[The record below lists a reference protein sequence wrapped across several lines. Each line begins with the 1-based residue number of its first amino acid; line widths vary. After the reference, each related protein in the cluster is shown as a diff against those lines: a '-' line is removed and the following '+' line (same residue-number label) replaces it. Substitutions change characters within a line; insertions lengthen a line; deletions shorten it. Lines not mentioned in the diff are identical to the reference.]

1 MVDCVQESFHPDLLF
16 ISRRSNAGLPLPK
29 LTEENLQKE
38 SDLPTVRSNLVDQGE
53 IMTIVVLFVIISKI
67 LINCDTNY
75 NLADKQAST
84 DTITKR
90 TISTHPIN
98 YCQHS
103 VLSLLTY

>member
-1 MVDCVQESFHPDLLF
+1 MEKSDSPTTQIDQAE
-16 ISRRSNAGLPLPK
+16 PK

-38 SDLPTVRSNLVDQGE
+38 SDLSTVRSYLVDQGE
-53 IMTIVVLFVIISKI
+53 IMMIVVLFVIISKI

-75 NLADKQAST
+75 NLDDKQVSS
-84 DTITKR
+84 DMITKK

-103 VLSLLTY
+103 VLSLLIY

>member
-1 MVDCVQESFHPDLLF
+1 MEKSDSPTTQIDQAE
-16 ISRRSNAGLPLPK
+16 PK

-38 SDLPTVRSNLVDQGE
+38 SDLPTVGSNLVDQRE
-53 IMTIVVLFVIISKI
+53 IMMIVVLFVIISKI

-84 DTITKR
+84 DMITKR

-103 VLSLLTY
+103 VLSLLIY